1 MKLKLIIIAIGVVLA
16 TLGVFLNPFV
26 IVKESEINTYKLNA
40 YNDSVS
46 IAKLS
51 RENIL
56 QDSISWSLQQE
67 IDINNANKASREMV
81 ISALSAENRR
91 LRNAENTCC
100 EELKHAEETG
110 GIIRDTI
117 RLNIWGKIKRKK

>member
-1 MKLKLIIIAIGVVLA
+1 MRNIKTYLILGIITLVVGLC
-16 TLGVFLNPFV
+16 
-26 IVKESEINTYKLNA
+26 TYYAKTYSLIKTKA
-40 YNDSVS
+40 YNQKSDSLNRLKYEVNT
-46 IAKLS
+46 L
-51 RENIL
+51 
-56 QDSISWSLQQE
+56 DSLAWSLQQE

-110 GIIRDTI
+110 GILRE
-117 RLNIWGKIKRKK
+117 NIWGKIKRKK

>member
-1 MKLKLIIIAIGVVLA
+1 MKNIKLYLI
-16 TLGVFLNPFV
+16 LGVITLV
-26 IVKESEINTYKLNA
+26 VGLCTYYAKTYSLVKTKA
-40 YNDSVS
+40 YNQKTDSLKTLKYEVDT
-46 IAKLS
+46 L
-51 RENIL
+51 
-56 QDSISWSLQQE
+56 DSLAWSLQQE
-67 IDINNANKASREMV
+67 IDINDKNKASREMV

>member
-1 MKLKLIIIAIGVVLA
+1 MKLKLIIITIGVVLA

-26 IVKESEINTYKLNA
+26 IVKESEIDTYKLNA

-46 IAKLS
+46 VAKLS

-56 QDSISWSLQQE
+56 QDSILWSLQQE
-67 IDINNANKASREMV
+67 IDINNSNKASREMV
-81 ISALSAENRR
+81 ISALSAENKR